1 MSPKPTP
8 TYSLSAIQASLEA
21 GNYRVTRAAGD
32 GAAALYLD
40 GSDIRDCVLALE
52 QGHFRKTMESHYKPG
67 AFQDVY
73 KTRYCGYAIYVKLT
87 LNPTSQAVVISFKQ
101 DQDP

>member
-1 MSPKPTP
+1 MSPKPQP
-8 TYSLSAIQASLEA
+8 TYSLTTIQASVEA

-40 GSDIRDCVLALE
+40 GTDIRDCVMALE
-52 QGHFRKTMESHYKPG
+52 EGHFRKTMESHKKTG
-67 AFQDVY
+67 THQDVY

-87 LNPTSQAVVISFKQ
+87 LSRTSQAVVISFKQ